1 MQNIQKHANPF
12 FKQFGC
18 SGDCM
23 MKSAQQ
29 FHGDLQRAWSA
40 CKCVDPATVKY
51 SPKEVL
57 QLVDKIKFDK
67 YAGIDEAAEELAAQ
81 PKAEE
86 SNSGWVAFAALA
98 TANAAYLGYKKM
110 N

>member
-1 MQNIQKHANPF
+1 MKNVQNHANPL

-23 MKSAQQ
+23 MKNT
-29 FHGDLQRAWSA
+29 HGGDLEHAWYA
-40 CKCVDPATVKY
+40 CKCKDPAHITY

-57 QLVDKIKFDK
+57 DLVEQIKFDK

-81 PKAEE
+81 PESKE
-86 SNSGWVAFAALA
+86 SNNGWIAFAALA
-98 TANAAYLGYKKM
+98 TANAAFLGYKKM